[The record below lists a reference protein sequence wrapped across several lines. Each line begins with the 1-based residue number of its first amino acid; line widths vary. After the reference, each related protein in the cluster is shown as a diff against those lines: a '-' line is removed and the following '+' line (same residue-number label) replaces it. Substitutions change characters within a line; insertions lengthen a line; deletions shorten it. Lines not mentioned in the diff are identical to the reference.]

1 MKCLTGY
8 LPHLSH
14 LSRLS
19 CYLIFLTELTQ
30 DLEDDMHRNNF
41 NMAVSEFEF
50 KSSFEIE
57 MDIFNLLESW
67 IYDTSSA
74 NVLGFCTQTCLLAIL
89 RQVS

>member
-19 CYLIFLTELTQ
+19 CYLIFLTELAQ

-41 NMAVSEFEF
+41 NMTVSEFEF

-57 MDIFNLLESW
+57 KDIFNLLESR
-67 IYDTSSA
+67 IYDASSA
-74 NVLGFCTQTCLLAIL
+74 NVLVFCDQTCLLAIL